1 MKKAKQPETYCKSI
15 SVSVPLWMIE
25 YIKSTPEINQSKL
38 FQEAILNAKKDLE
51 EKSVRLEDKLFP

>member
-25 YIKSTPEINQSKL
+25 YIKSTPAIKPSKL
-38 FQEAILNAKKDLE
+38 FQESILNAKKDLE
-51 EKSVRLEDKLFP
+51 EKGVRPKDKLYP